1 MPYKIDFDKGGKQ
14 KIARAIF
21 WLIFA
26 FCVFSMAAEL
36 VKTKGSWCPVPAS
49 GNKAVTGNKVIME
62 NKR

>member
-1 MPYKIDFDKGGKQ
+1 MPHKIDFDKGGKQ

-36 VKTKGSWCPVPAS
+36 IKTKGAWCPVPPA
-49 GNKAVTGNKVIME
+49 GKNAVME